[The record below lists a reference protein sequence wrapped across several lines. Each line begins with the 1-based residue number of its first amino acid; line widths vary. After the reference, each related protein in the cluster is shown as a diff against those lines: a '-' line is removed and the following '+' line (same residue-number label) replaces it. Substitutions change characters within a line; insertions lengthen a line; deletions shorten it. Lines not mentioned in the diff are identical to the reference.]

1 MKLIYEIINFQ
12 TTVHCFKPLS
22 GDLLCSNFLFII
34 IYFLFIFVYY
44 CLFIIIYYWT
54 CNTDS
59 IWKNIN
65 LPLAQISLKE
75 EINIHLWFILY
86 SVKIVINQKN
96 FRNLPIDCVMTLLLS
111 LEINLKE
118 L

>member
-1 MKLIYEIINFQ
+1 MQQFFVYY
-12 TTVHCFKPLS
+12 C
-22 GDLLCSNFLFII
+22 LF
-34 IYFLFIFVYY
+34 FAYY

-75 EINIHLWFILY
+75 EINIYLWFILY
-86 SVKIVINQKN
+86 SVKIVITQKN

-111 LEINLKE
+111 LGINLKE